1 MSRVQDSEL
10 ALGFG
15 LSSVSAA
22 RHWATARC
30 AELTGDLAAAPA
42 GHDGAGPAGDLLRR
56 VELVTTE
63 LVANAVEHGAP
74 PLRIGLRRSGD
85 VLQVHVA
92 DGSPVAPVRREQPPD
107 ATSGRGIA
115 LVAHLSS
122 RWGVEREPGGKV
134 VWCDLPLH
142 EDG

>member
-1 MSRVQDSEL
+1 MSRVQESEL

-22 RHWATARC
+22 RHWAAARC
-30 AELTGDLAAAPA
+30 AELTGEPAAGGDGPGPTADLQ
-42 GHDGAGPAGDLLRR
+42 RR

-74 PLRIGLRRSGD
+74 PLRIGLRRTGD
-85 VLQVHVA
+85 VLRVHVA
-92 DGSPVAPVRREQPPD
+92 DGSRAAPVRREQPPD

-115 LVAHLSS
+115 LVAHLSTG
-122 RWGVEREPGGKV
+122 WGVEHVAGGKV
-134 VWCDLPLH
+134 VWCDVPLRK
-142 EDG
+142 DG